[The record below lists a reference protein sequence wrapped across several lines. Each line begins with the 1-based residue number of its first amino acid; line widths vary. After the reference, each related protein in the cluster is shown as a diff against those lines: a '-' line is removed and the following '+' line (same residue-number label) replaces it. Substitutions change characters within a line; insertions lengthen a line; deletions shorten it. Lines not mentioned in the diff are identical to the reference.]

1 MKIGTVEVPSR
12 LVLAPMAGVTDLA
25 FRLICREL
33 GAGLTVTEMVSAKAL
48 CYQDKKS
55 RGLLKLSP
63 GEHPASAQIFGSDP
77 VCMAE
82 AACIAAEISGAD
94 LIDINMGCPVG
105 KIVSNGDG
113 SALMRDPEKAARIAQ
128 AVVEASPV
136 PVTVKMRRGW
146 DKGSINAVELSRMLE
161 QAGVSALAV
170 HGRTRAQMYAGQAD
184 WVTIRQVKAA
194 VSIPVMANGD
204 VFSAEDAVKILH
216 FTGADAV
223 MIGRGCLGPGGAG
236 GKARPAAAAS
246 GPAVRHRRAAD
257 RASGPGQGGAH
268 RHSGGPEAVRLV
280 SQGRAP
286 RGILQGA
293 DRAHEHAGGYVPD
306 HGGHPPG
313 PDIRRAQ
320 GGKGGI
326 LCTRESIGSWRRGWP
341 YAGCCWLR

>member
-105 KIVSNGDG
+105 KVVANGDG
-113 SALMRDPEKAARIAQ
+113 SALMRDPEKAARLAE
-128 AVVEASPV
+128 AVVKASPV

-146 DKGSINAVELSRMLE
+146 DKGSINAVELAKMLE
-161 QAGVSALAV
+161 QAGVSAIAV
-170 HGRTRAQMYAGQAD
+170 HGRTRAQMYSGQAD
-184 WVTIRQVKAA
+184 WITIRQVKEA
-194 VSIPVMANGD
+194 VSVPVIANGD
-204 VFSAEDAVKILH
+204 IFAPEDAVRILR
-216 FTGADAV
+216 FTGADMA
-223 MIGRGCLGPGGAG
+223 MIGRGCFGNPWLFQQAQAALEG
-236 GKARPAAAAS
+236 RPI
-246 GPAVRHRRAAD
+246 PPLPPLRERWDTAVRQIQLAVEDKGEHIALL
-257 RASGPGQGGAH
+257 
-268 RHSGGPEAVRLV
+268 EARKQLCWYLKGVSHANYYKEQIVRLTTLEELYRV
-280 SQGRAP
+280 AEGVKRD
-286 RGILQGA
+286 L
-293 DRAHEHAGGYVPD
+293 
-306 HGGHPPG
+306 
-313 PDIRRAQ
+313 
-320 GGKGGI
+320 
-326 LCTRESIGSWRRGWP
+326 T
-341 YAGCCWLR
+341 

>member
-1 MKIGTVEVPSR
+1 MYIGNVEIHSK
-12 LVLAPMAGVTDLA
+12 LYLAPMAGVTDLA
-25 FRLICREL
+25 FRQICREL
-33 GAGLTVTEMVSAKAL
+33 GAGMSCTELVSAKAL

-55 RGLLKLSP
+55 RGLLKLAP
-63 GEHPASAQIFGSDP
+63 NEKPAAAQIFGSDIP
-77 VCMAE
+77 CMAE
-82 AACIAAEISGAD
+82 AAVIAAEVSGAD
-94 LIDINMGCPVG
+94 IIDINMGCPVG

-146 DKGSINAVELSRMLE
+146 DKGSINAVELSQMLE

-223 MIGRGCLGPGGAG
+223 MIGRGCLGNPWLFQQAQ
-236 GKARPAAAAS
+236 AALEGQPIPPLPPLAQRCDT
-246 GPAVRHRRAAD
+246 AVRQIELAAQD
-257 RASGPGQGGAH
+257 KGEHIAIL
-268 RHSGGPEAVRLV
+268 EARKQYAWYLKGV
-280 SQGRAP
+280 P
-286 RGILQGA
+286 
-293 DRAHEHAGGYVPD
+293 HAGYYKEQIVRMNTLEDMYRITEG
-306 HGGHPPG
+306 
-313 PDIRRAQ
+313 IRRDL
-320 GGKGGI
+320 I
-326 LCTRESIGSWRRGWP
+326 
-341 YAGCCWLR
+341 

>member
-1 MKIGTVEVPSR
+1 MKIGMVEVPSQ

-33 GAGLTVTEMVSAKAL
+33 GAGLTVTEMASAKAL

-146 DKGSINAVELSRMLE
+146 DKGNINAVELSQMLE

-223 MIGRGCLGPGGAG
+223 MIGRGCLGNPWLFQQAQ
-236 GKARPAAAAS
+236 AALEGQPIPPLPPLAQRCDT
-246 GPAVRHRRAAD
+246 AVRQIELAARD
-257 RASGPGQGGAH
+257 KGEHIAIL
-268 RHSGGPEAVRLV
+268 EARKQYAWYLKGV
-280 SQGRAP
+280 P
-286 RGILQGA
+286 
-293 DRAHEHAGGYVPD
+293 HAGYYKEQIVRMNTLEDMYRITEG
-306 HGGHPPG
+306 
-313 PDIRRAQ
+313 IRRDL
-320 GGKGGI
+320 I
-326 LCTRESIGSWRRGWP
+326 
-341 YAGCCWLR
+341 